1 MVSTEFAQIFQNL
14 TVFSFGFLLL
24 LRIALGVL
32 LVRYGVRH
40 RKEQKKKVWSYLA
53 LLSGIYLLIVSVI
66 YFVRAVMEWV
76 IPYL

>member
-1 MVSTEFAQIFQNL
+1 MVSTEFAQIFQFL
-14 TVFSFGFLLL
+14 MSLSFFFLLV
-24 LRIALGVL
+24 LRLTLGIL

-40 RKEQKKKVWSYLA
+40 RKEQRKKVWSYLA